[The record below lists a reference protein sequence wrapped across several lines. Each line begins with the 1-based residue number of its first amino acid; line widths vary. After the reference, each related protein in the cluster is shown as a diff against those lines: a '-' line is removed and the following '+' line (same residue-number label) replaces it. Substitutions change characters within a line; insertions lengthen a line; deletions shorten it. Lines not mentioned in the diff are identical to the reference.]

1 VEESFPAAR
10 GCGLVPL
17 AEVELDAQEVLT
29 LLQLVRSRQM
39 EVQRM
44 IDQMEEGEG
53 MDLPRHN
60 ALKTMKPQAE
70 LLEGLTL
77 KLEGA
82 SKELERA
89 R

>member
-1 VEESFPAAR
+1 M
-10 GCGLVPL
+10 PL
-17 AEVELDAQEVLT
+17 AHATVELDPQEVLT
-29 LLQLVRSRQM
+29 LLQLVRTRGM

-60 ALKTMKPQAE
+60 ALKTMRPQAD
-70 LLEGLTL
+70 LLETLTL

-82 SKELERA
+82 SKDLERG